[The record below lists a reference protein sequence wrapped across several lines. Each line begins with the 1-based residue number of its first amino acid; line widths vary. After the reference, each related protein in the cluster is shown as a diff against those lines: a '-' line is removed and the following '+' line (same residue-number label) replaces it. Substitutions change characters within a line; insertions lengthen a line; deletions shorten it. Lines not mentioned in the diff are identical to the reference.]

1 MDAKIES
8 LQAVVNA
15 LDRHIESIEKGNEK
29 MTTNQLI
36 LSETELHEIEATE
49 AEMNLYIEDE
59 EGQLNV
65 KISKRSWDIIM
76 AAIGFVRDLKE
87 INRDLVER
95 G

>member
-1 MDAKIES
+1 MERMRLI
-8 LQAVVNA
+8 
-15 LDRHIESIEKGNEK
+15 K

-36 LSETELHEIEATE
+36 LSETELHEIEAAE

-87 INRDLVER
+87 INNDTN
-95 G
+95 

>member
-1 MDAKIES
+1 MRLRRIIRKI
-8 LQAVVNA
+8 
-15 LDRHIESIEKGNEK
+15 K

-65 KISKRSWDIIM
+65 KMSKRSWDILM

-87 INRDLVER
+87 INGDLDD
-95 G
+95 

>member
-1 MDAKIES
+1 
-8 LQAVVNA
+8 
-15 LDRHIESIEKGNEK
+15 

-36 LSETELHEIEATE
+36 LSETELHEIETAE

-65 KISKRSWDIIM
+65 KMSRRSWNIIM

-87 INRDLVER
+87 MDGDNDTN
-95 G
+95 

>member
-1 MDAKIES
+1 MR
-8 LQAVVNA
+8 L
-15 LDRHIESIEKGNEK
+15 RK

-65 KISKRSWDIIM
+65 KMSKRSWDILM

-87 INRDLVER
+87 INGDLDD
-95 G
+95 

>member
-1 MDAKIES
+1 MRLRRI
-8 LQAVVNA
+8 
-15 LDRHIESIEKGNEK
+15 K
-29 MTTNQLI
+29 MTTNQLK

-65 KISKRSWDIIM
+65 KMSKRSWDIIM

-87 INRDLVER
+87 MDGGNDTN
-95 G
+95 